1 VTLPDDPGTAF
12 RARVSQVPS
21 QFNAATRTLKVRL
34 EVDNPGAVLRP
45 DMFVDVTLSVT
56 LPPSISVPVDALLDS
71 GLTQTVFVERGEGVF
86 EPRPV
91 EIGWRHGDRVE
102 IVQGLAAGERIA
114 VSGTFLLD
122 SESRMKL
129 AAAGATG
136 HMHDGHIHASAPGA
150 ASMISQAAGIEGP
163 HGGHSH
169 EGSMPVSAPEPH
181 SGHADGTHAHSGHQ
195 P

>member
-1 VTLPDDPGTAF
+1 MVLWLP
-12 RARVSQVPS
+12 
-21 QFNAATRTLKVRL
+21 
-34 EVDNPGAVLRP
+34 AV
-45 DMFVDVTLSVT
+45 
-56 LPPSISVPVDALLDS
+56 ALLDS
-71 GLTQTVFVERGEGVF
+71 GLNQTVFVERGEGVF

-136 HMHDGHIHASAPGA
+136 HMHDGHIHASATGA
-150 ASMISQAAGIEGP
+150 ASTINQAPGIEGP
-163 HGGHSH
+163 RGGHSH
-169 EGSMPVSAPEPH
+169 EGSMPVSAPQPI
-181 SGHADGTHAHSGHQ
+181 SGHADGSHAHSGHQ